1 MWALLTH
8 STLSIACAC
17 SPYIFFAHTHTHART
32 SIHTFRYVAF
42 CTLFHSMATASQPLL
57 YWPWNTSFS
66 QSSLRVA
73 TTAAPIVARNQ
84 TTADLASSPQ
94 EATRGAE
101 FFMALEALMVYC
113 LGYNTA
119 I

>member
-1 MWALLTH
+1 L
-8 STLSIACAC
+8 
-17 SPYIFFAHTHTHART
+17 HTHT
-32 SIHTFRYVAF
+32 SIYAFRYVTF
-42 CTLFHSMATASQPLL
+42 CTLFHSMAKASQPLL
-57 YWPWNTSFS
+57 YWPWDTSFS

-84 TTADLASSPQ
+84 TTADLATSPQ
-94 EATRGAE
+94 EATKGAE
-101 FFMALEALMVYC
+101 FFMALEALTVNC